1 MHRRSKVLAWAM
13 TASGPR
19 AATSWEAR
27 ATRTSPV
34 RMAAELPH
42 TVWALGAPRRS
53 GASSMTSSW

>member
-42 TVWALGAPRRS
+42 TV
-53 GASSMTSSW
+53 